1 MEPDIIGPMYPLE
14 KKEEPRLY
22 YSARLTKT
30 VTNFLACRRKEMQLE
45 MNEYRFIK
53 QKNQRKEDKQA
64 GRQTGKQA
72 GRSRHIVKEKPIIEE
87 IVLE

>member
-1 MEPDIIGPMYPLE
+1 
-14 KKEEPRLY
+14 
-22 YSARLTKT
+22 
-30 VTNFLACRRKEMQLE
+30 MQLE